1 MFSKAMTSVAAR
13 RSATAITAF
22 ALSVS
27 GLVFS
32 PVQANVP
39 VDGSYSCSTGV
50 KDGPSP
56 RYEISA
62 LSVVQDSGKNCN
74 GAVLI
79 PEGVI
84 SIGSAAFQQ
93 SSSLTSVTIPA
104 SVASIGGNAFRD
116 SPKLDQV
123 LFLGDTA
130 PAVGNG
136 AFTGV
141 VSTATAYIT
150 SYASGFGT
158 PGNSW
163 NLLNVAVGF
172 YERVSFDTKGG
183 STIATRNYGVI
194 TEPTKPTRA
203 GYVLAGWSARNGGAL
218 ITFPYSPSEIS
229 DITLHAKWNKI
240 YTVTYVYNGAT
251 RGNSVARGTTGA
263 LTAITLPTPT
273 RSGFTFDGWY
283 SDAGL
288 TLRSKIGNAGETY
301 TPIGAAAAFK
311 VYAKW
316 KQYLKA
322 VNTKKPSVTGKAIAT
337 TKGTNKL
344 TANAG
349 KWTGYP
355 VPTISYQWYS
365 CTAEVTSTTASV
377 PKTCKKISKA
387 TKNSLP
393 VTNSYKGKFL
403 AVAVTGKGTGTT
415 ATTWL
420 SKSTAKV
427 K

>member
-1 MFSKAMTSVAAR
+1 MFRKAMTSVAAR
-13 RSATAITAF
+13 RFATAITAL
-22 ALSVS
+22 ALSLS

-32 PVQANVP
+32 PAQAS
-39 VDGSYSCSTGV
+39 VDGSYSCATGV

-74 GAVLI
+74 GAVVI
-79 PEGVI
+79 PEGVT
-84 SIGSAAFQQ
+84 SIGNSAFQQ
-93 SSSLTSVTIPA
+93 ATSLTSVTIPA
-104 SVASIGGNAFRD
+104 SVANIGENAFRD

-141 VSTATAYIT
+141 GGTAKAYIT

-172 YERVSFDTKGG
+172 YESVSFDTKGG
-183 STIATRNYGVI
+183 STVPTRDYGVI
-194 TEPTKPTRA
+194 TQPTTPTRA
-203 GYVLAGWSARNGGAL
+203 GYVLAGWSARNGGA
-218 ITFPYSPSEIS
+218 IISFPYSPSEIS
-229 DITLHAKWNKI
+229 EITLHAKWNKI

-251 RGNSVARGTTGA
+251 GGNSVARGTTGA
-263 LTAITLPTPT
+263 ITTITLPTPT

-283 SDAGL
+283 SDAEL

-301 TPIGAAAAFK
+301 EPIGVAAAFN

-316 KQYLKA
+316 KQDLKA

-344 TANAG
+344 TANQG

-355 VPTISYQWYS
+355 VPAISYQWYS
-365 CTAEVTSTTASV
+365 CTAEVTSTTVSV
-377 PKTCKKISKA
+377 PKTCKPISKA
-387 TKNSLP
+387 TKQTLTVTDSLI
-393 VTNSYKGKFL
+393 GKYL
-403 AVAVTGKGTGTT
+403 AVAITGKSSGTS
-415 ATTWL
+415 ATKVL
-420 SKSTAKV
+420 SRSTAEV